1 MQTRISISPVPHVN
15 LKLWMLA
22 LSLIVVLG
30 YLLSKSEYHL
40 ILAIVIGSSILAISR
55 SDKQLSILLM
65 MAYLYLMGD
74 VRRLASIV
82 ATQPAYDPLLLVG
95 PVFAAVLALPVLLHL
110 KLRDSLSKAMLA
122 LLVIML
128 LEIVNPAQG
137 GISVGLSGAYFYVPP
152 MLWFWVGTRYASPAL
167 IEKLLYRV
175 MIPIAA
181 IAAILG
187 LYQTFV
193 GFPFYQQTWIDS
205 VAQTYSSLYVGTS
218 VRAFG
223 FSISASEYAALLV
236 FGVIIV
242 LAAFISG
249 KKIWIIFFPLM
260 ITSLFLASGRGV
272 IFRLVLTLPFLWVL
286 RKGKKLKASSIV
298 AIVSLAALSLVL
310 LSFGASQFFH
320 TDDADGA
327 RRSAAQNAI
336 SHQVG
341 GLANP
346 LNKKYSTAGIHTDMA
361 IDGLMRGFKRPLGSG
376 LGSTTFASQKISGD
390 NSQGSS
396 EIDVVDM
403 FTGLGVLGGV
413 VYIIVIGCVLRSSL
427 LFVRTTPRNIGLPV
441 AGMILC
447 TSASWLIGGN
457 YSITVLLFFLF
468 GGLVYQSNRVQREGH
483 DSHPNPLST

>member
-1 MQTRISISPVPHVN
+1 MQSSLINSSVLQVN
-15 LKLWMLA
+15 AKLWMLA
-22 LSLIVVLG
+22 LGLIAFLS
-30 YLLSKSEYHL
+30 YLLFNGQYHL
-40 ILAIVIGSSILAISR
+40 LLAIVIGSSLLALGR
-55 SDKQLSILLM
+55 SDKQLSILLT

-74 VRRLASIV
+74 VRRLASIA

-95 PVFAAVLALPVLLHL
+95 PVIAAVLALPVLLHL
-110 KLRDSLSKAMLA
+110 KLRDLLSKAMLA
-122 LLVIML
+122 LLLIML
-128 LEIVNPAQG
+128 LEILNPAQG
-137 GISVGLSGAYFYVPP
+137 GLSVGLSGAYFYVPP
-152 MLWFWVGTRYASPAL
+152 MLWFWAGTRYASPAL
-167 IEKLLYRV
+167 LEKLLYRV
-175 MIPIAA
+175 LVPLAA
-181 IAAILG
+181 LAATLG

-193 GFPFYQQTWIDS
+193 GFPFYQQKWIEA

-242 LAAFISG
+242 LAALISG
-249 KKIWIIFFPLM
+249 NKLWIVLFPLM

-286 RKGKKLKASSIV
+286 RKGKRLKASSV
-298 AIVSLAALSLVL
+298 LAIISLAALSLVL

-320 TDDADGA
+320 TDEDAGA
-327 RRSAAQNAI
+327 HKSAAQNAI

-346 LNKKYSTAGIHTDMA
+346 LNKKYSTAGIHTNMA
-361 IDGLMRGFKRPLGSG
+361 AEGLLRGIQRPLGSG

-403 FTGLGVLGGV
+403 FTALGVPGGL
-413 VYIIVIGCVLRSSL
+413 VYLIVIGCVLRGSL
-427 LFVRTTPRNIGLPV
+427 LFVRTTPRRVGLPV
-441 AGMILC
+441 MGMILC

-468 GGLVYQSNRVQREGH
+468 GGLVFQANRVREQGFEV
-483 DSHPNPLST
+483 HPAVLAN